1 MQKLKNDDGLF
12 PIISTGDNAFTS
24 ISLVKECNLVKNKSK
39 FCIMEMEPTQYDYK
53 SEKNKLLKGDDV
65 SLEKEHF
72 FIMCTLEEVNYN
84 KPSKNSSE
92 SFTVILKDHIEPND
106 YEIYKRNNVRSKSS
120 NLLNIEEFNN
130 KILKENDI
138 KLCIQSQVFDYI
150 FFRNKE
156 STDDTM
162 NHSDSILD
170 NDLKDLKDKDEE
182 LNILRQIIVDRGI
195 LFFRMSP
202 NDKTKL
208 IQLFKKQNP
217 NNIVAM
223 CGDGA
228 NDCSALISA
237 DVGISLK
244 SRENII
250 MTSHLMAKTKSIAVI
265 NDIINIGKACY
276 ENSTIILKI
285 LLVYS
290 EIKICSKC
298 LLKIYNDNLAR
309 DQYFYLDCIIILFG
323 CCLMS
328 FSDPNYKIEE
338 KSFSKLLI
346 SKVYLI
352 SIIGHSIIQIS
363 TLIIYFF
370 CIIEKEEYY
379 FTDQKN
385 NGEERDLYS
394 DNKTSLNSYI
404 FFFNANQ
411 CLSMVF
417 LLNYYSKVFKSRI
430 FIIYIILVFI
440 ILSEM
445 MSLGNF
451 EEGIFKAGFIKFVE
465 LNSEGTNS
473 QYSRLILFA
482 FCFGNF
488 LLTLAWELL
497 LNWILKLNYNKF
509 LQNEEE
515 KVSKRI
521 KNNYRQKSVINIR

>member
-1 MQKLKNDDGLF
+1 
-12 PIISTGDNAFTS
+12 
-24 ISLVKECNLVKNKSK
+24 
-39 FCIMEMEPTQYDYK
+39 
-53 SEKNKLLKGDDV
+53 
-65 SLEKEHF
+65 
-72 FIMCTLEEVNYN
+72 
-84 KPSKNSSE
+84 
-92 SFTVILKDHIEPND
+92 
-106 YEIYKRNNVRSKSS
+106 
-120 NLLNIEEFNN
+120 
-130 KILKENDI
+130 
-138 KLCIQSQVFDYI
+138 
-150 FFRNKE
+150 
-156 STDDTM
+156 M

-170 NDLKDLKDKDEE
+170 NDLKDFKDKDEE

-417 LLNYYSKVFKSRI
+417 LLNYYSKCKQSVFKSRI